1 MYEECVTG
9 IYDSLAKAEEAVH
22 ILHRAGFP
30 AGQISLVAAGLEG
43 KPEIVK
49 ELSRGDD
56 SAHDAAI
63 GAGLGGVLGL
73 LGGVTIATVLGL
85 SAVFLVGP
93 IGGAVVGSAV
103 GAFLGGMGGWGVHE
117 QQIRHYEACVKN
129 GKVLVILNGNPL
141 ELDQADRILKET
153 DVAEVHMHVRNSS
166 DAPEV
171 SR

>member
-9 IYDSLAKAEEAVH
+9 IYDSLEKAEEAVH
-22 ILHRAGFP
+22 ILHRAGLP
-30 AGQISLVAAGLEG
+30 AKQISLAAPGVVSR
-43 KPEIVK
+43 PEILK
-49 ELSRGDD
+49 EFNLGDD
-56 SAHDAAI
+56 SAYDAAI
-63 GAGLGGVLGL
+63 GAGLGGVLGVI
-73 LGGVTIATVLGL
+73 GGVTMAAVLGL

-117 QQIRHYEACVKN
+117 QQIRYYERCVKS
-129 GKVLVILNGNPL
+129 GKVLVIMQGNPL

-153 DVAEVHMHVRNSS
+153 DVAEVHMHVRDSS
-166 DAPEV
+166 EAPEV